1 VELYALRDIV
11 DTLKESGANMV
22 AITPQLP
29 EHNVGLIK
37 KHKLNFEMLSDPGNN
52 YAAEL
57 GLRYTFPEDLQQIY
71 NKVDIMLPEIN
82 GDNSWTMPIP
92 GRFVVDTSGIVRAAD
107 VDVDYTH
114 RPEPSKTIEDV
125 KALG

>member
-1 VELYALRDIV
+1 
-11 DTLKESGANMV
+11 MV

-57 GLRYTFPEDLQQIY
+57 GLRYTFPEDLQEIY
-71 NKVDIMLPEIN
+71 HTVDIKLPEIN
-82 GDNSWTMPIP
+82 GDNSWTLPMP

-125 KALG
+125 RALG